1 MAANS
6 DTFSFLGIRYLRGG
20 SRTGLLPYALAFG
33 DQLPRLVLPHA
44 RRDIAPPVLEGA
56 AVAVA
61 KIDHLGDLLM
71 ATPLLAEVRRQ
82 TPTTRIELI
91 VGSWCGE
98 LANRL
103 SQAGLC
109 HEVLFY
115 DHWALNRGV
124 SKAQALAKH
133 TRSARET
140 TRALATMPPAAF
152 VDLRTRSPSALWL
165 AARAGVRYRVG
176 FGLRGLSYTLNA
188 QIPYAAERSLG
199 QLYLDALPLLGLEP
213 STYRGPILKG
223 PYGDVASE
231 SHRPLPEPYIVA
243 HLASGNVDR
252 NAADN
257 DWRQLLTSV
266 AQTASIVAVGSK
278 QDRARFAHIGAELGR
293 GSWINLMGQTSI
305 AELAAIVRDSS
316 GGIAVDSLVA
326 HLLIAYRRPAIVL
339 MRPGISQR
347 QSFPEDTPTIHY
359 ESSPLKGRI
368 VRLSW

>member
-1 MAANS
+1 
-6 DTFSFLGIRYLRGG
+6 
-20 SRTGLLPYALAFG
+20 
-33 DQLPRLVLPHA
+33 
-44 RRDIAPPVLEGA
+44 
-56 AVAVA
+56 
-61 KIDHLGDLLM
+61 
-71 ATPLLAEVRRQ
+71 
-82 TPTTRIELI
+82 
-91 VGSWCGE
+91 
-98 LANRL
+98 
-103 SQAGLC
+103 
-109 HEVLFY
+109 
-115 DHWALNRGV
+115 
-124 SKAQALAKH
+124 
-133 TRSARET
+133 
-140 TRALATMPPAAF
+140 
-152 VDLRTRSPSALWL
+152 
-165 AARAGVRYRVG
+165 
-176 FGLRGLSYTLNA
+176 
-188 QIPYAAERSLG
+188 
-199 QLYLDALPLLGLEP
+199 
-213 STYRGPILKG
+213 
-223 PYGDVASE
+223 
-231 SHRPLPEPYIVA
+231 LPEPYIVA